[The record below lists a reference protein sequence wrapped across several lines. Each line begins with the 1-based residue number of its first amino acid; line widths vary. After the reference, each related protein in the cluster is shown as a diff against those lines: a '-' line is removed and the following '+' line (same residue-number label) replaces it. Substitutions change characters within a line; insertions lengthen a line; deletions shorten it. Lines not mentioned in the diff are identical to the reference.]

1 MSTVRS
7 AKSYSSLQTTLAN
20 RARELWNL
28 YLFHHNNVERRVSNV
43 VDRARTAEVRIA
55 ERLGAPVAGQRLLD
69 VGPGQQMP
77 YLSYFAVQND
87 AVGVDLDLVA
97 EQLTP
102 RAYVAMFQQNGA
114 VRVAKTLGRRALG
127 LHKRYRAELA
137 KQIGVA
143 ELGGYSL
150 VQADGSRLGF
160 RAGGF
165 DVMFSNSVF
174 EHLEHPEMVMRDT
187 ARVLRPGGVAYVSV
201 YTWTSEA
208 GCHDPRIF
216 AGRREGLPLW
226 SHLRERYAHLVRPN
240 AYLNRWRIDEW
251 RACFEREWP
260 GVEIDVHLNEELR
273 PELDRLRGSGELGAY
288 RDEELLVTDLVAIWR
303 KPDARSNVRQN
314 SSAAQLS

>member
-97 EQLTP
+97 EHLTP

-165 DVMFSNSVF
+165 RRDV
-174 EHLEHPEMVMRDT
+174 L
-187 ARVLRPGGVAYVSV
+187 
-201 YTWTSEA
+201 
-208 GCHDPRIF
+208 
-216 AGRREGLPLW
+216 
-226 SHLRERYAHLVRPN
+226 
-240 AYLNRWRIDEW
+240 
-251 RACFEREWP
+251 
-260 GVEIDVHLNEELR
+260 ELR
-273 PELDRLRGSGELGAY
+273 VRASRTPGDG
-288 RDEELLVTDLVAIWR
+288 
-303 KPDARSNVRQN
+303 DA
-314 SSAAQLS
+314 

>member
-1 MSTVRS
+1 
-7 AKSYSSLQTTLAN
+7 
-20 RARELWNL
+20 
-28 YLFHHNNVERRVSNV
+28 
-43 VDRARTAEVRIA
+43 
-55 ERLGAPVAGQRLLD
+55 
-69 VGPGQQMP
+69 
-77 YLSYFAVQND
+77 
-87 AVGVDLDLVA
+87 
-97 EQLTP
+97 
-102 RAYVAMFQQNGA
+102 
-114 VRVAKTLGRRALG
+114 
-127 LHKRYRAELA
+127 
-137 KQIGVA
+137 
-143 ELGGYSL
+143 
-150 VQADGSRLGF
+150 
-160 RAGGF
+160 
-165 DVMFSNSVF
+165 MFSNSVF

-240 AYLNRWRIDEW
+240 AYLNRLRIDEW

-260 GVEIDVHLNEELR
+260 GVEIQVHLNEELR